1 MSAVCLHLWYEFQL
15 FVYIFATNV
24 SCLFTF
30 CQKLASLAKLQN
42 ETFLSHFQTLCSR
55 VKFTFILL
63 FRIETMK
70 LNGLKWSQQKD
81 INFSVLMII
90 LRIWNCLLCF
100 VRRRKPNGMVVDFN
114 SDHAN
119 SWHLKR
125 HLGMRR
131 GDRNWAGYIEDLNSN
146 PMPIH
151 GENLRLKEKKKWLY

>member
-1 MSAVCLHLWYEFQL
+1 M
-15 FVYIFATNV
+15 
-24 SCLFTF
+24 
-30 CQKLASLAKLQN
+30 
-42 ETFLSHFQTLCSR
+42 SHFQTLCSR

-151 GENLRLKEKKKWLY
+151 GENLRLKEKMIVLDERITQSLKITQKCLILQYCERSELVGVPATLAHFLFLPLFVGSD